1 MTNLERAESALNK
14 ASNASHPE
22 HKIGD
27 ALVGIGYALLHWLST
42 REEGRTDGNPR

>member
-1 MTNLERAESALNK
+1 MTHLQRAEAALNK
-14 ASNASHPE
+14 AANGGHPE

-42 REEGRTDGNPR
+42 QEEGRDHGDTD